1 MSLSFIKIFLE
12 KENQRLVVVECD
24 FEGHNKSRGM
34 QLTLS
39 FAALVEG
46 LGVKMEG
53 GSFEGY
59 EERKELLFFSLGVG
73 GKGEDKSGNPY
84 VSI

>member
-1 MSLSFIKIFLE
+1 
-12 KENQRLVVVECD
+12 
-24 FEGHNKSRGM
+24 M